1 MVKSRI
7 SRSNPALLAPT
18 NEDRVRTRNL
28 RPRRNRGDGNTNPIS
43 SLLSIIPISSI
54 AAINHSAVIETFWVA
69 CVSLAWRKRRYSSSR
84 QSSRSGVVIVVVVVV
99 AAAAILKSIVADVFL
114 LGSLVKINA
123 RLMDKSSV
131 WAVDWFASHLRSSK
145 SLDQCGPDE
154 KLKET
159 SSKQSSTFE
168 APNSI
173 EPSNRLNPNNI
184 KLDLSV
190 CLSVCLLGQ
199 LELRS
204 SQRGWT

>member
-18 NEDRVRTRNL
+18 NEDRARTRNL

-43 SLLSIIPISSI
+43 SLLSIIPIASI

-69 CVSLAWRKRRYSSSR
+69 CVSLAWRKRGYSSSR

-99 AAAAILKSIVADVFL
+99 AAAAAILKSIVADVFL

-131 WAVDWFASHLRSSK
+131 
-145 SLDQCGPDE
+145 
-154 KLKET
+154 
-159 SSKQSSTFE
+159 
-168 APNSI
+168 
-173 EPSNRLNPNNI
+173 
-184 KLDLSV
+184 
-190 CLSVCLLGQ
+190 
-199 LELRS
+199 
-204 SQRGWT
+204 